1 MIKLTLSAS
10 ACVALGLALLAT
22 QIVHSAPPQDAENEI
37 RALIV
42 ARFAAMERRDFAAY
56 DRFLADSYVRTDEDG
71 GVADKKA
78 VLADVR
84 TDYAPGRNTTYET
97 PSEFHVQFYGSTAIA
112 YYRVL
117 AHETFDAQV
126 LSTDYRKCETY
137 IKQDGAWKLVALAQ
151 QRIPNT
157 SRVPAKIDTAIYDDY
172 VGDYE
177 VGPHFIVYIRRD
189 GNRLME
195 SASDD
200 PKPVEDLPY
209 SSDRFFQRGVSGQ
222 DVFVRNAAGRVTAVV
237 WEAPNGDITA
247 RKIK

>member
-1 MIKLTLSAS
+1 MTKLTIAA
-10 ACVALGLALLAT
+10 ACMILGLVLFASQL
-22 QIVHSAPPQDAENEI
+22 VHSASPQDAESEI

-42 ARFAAMERRDFAAY
+42 ARFAAMERMDFAAY
-56 DRFLADSYVRTDEDG
+56 ERFLADSYVRTDEDG
-71 GVADKKA
+71 AVADKKA
-78 VLADVR
+78 AVVDVR
-84 TDYAPGRNTTYET
+84 LDYAPGRNTKYEA

-112 YYRVL
+112 SYRVL
-117 AHETFDAQV
+117 VHETFDAQV

-137 IKQDGAWKLVALAQ
+137 VKQDGAWKLVALAQ

-157 SRVPAKIDTAIYDDY
+157 TRVPAKVDTAIYDDY

-177 VGPHFIVYIRRD
+177 VGPHFIVYVRRD
-189 GNRLME
+189 GNRLIE

-222 DVFVRNAAGRVTAVV
+222 DVFVRNAKGYVTELV
-237 WEAPNGDITA
+237 WEAPNGDVIA
-247 RKIK
+247 HKIK